1 MESPLFL
8 RKAKIMIVYS
18 YMLTILGI
26 VFWIFR
32 AVITAV
38 YTAGGNLPIEPL
50 NAGWEIALVFA
61 SIPCV
66 ILVLRRNIIGAA
78 LYVGVYVSYFGTALY
93 NSLNHVKDTLNV
105 SGTIDMV
112 MSIIGIALPVL
123 TFIDILF
130 NKHRKAIIGGGNSTD
145 WYYNNKEYDRKFDER
160 ADRNQYKIR

>member
-1 MESPLFL
+1 MS
-8 RKAKIMIVYS
+8 VYS

-32 AVITAV
+32 SIITAM
-38 YTAGGNLPIEPL
+38 YTAGVSFPITPL
-50 NAGWEIALVFA
+50 NAWWEIALVFA

-93 NSLNHVKDTLNV
+93 NNINNIQDSLNI
-105 SGTIDMV
+105 SGTIDMI
-112 MSIIGIALPVL
+112 MSIIGIVLPAL

-130 NKHRKAIIGGGNSTD
+130 NKHRKAIIGGNKSTD
-145 WYYNNKEYDRKFDER
+145 WFYNNKEFDRKFDER

>member
-1 MESPLFL
+1 MS
-8 RKAKIMIVYS
+8 VYS

-32 AVITAV
+32 AIITAM
-38 YTAGGNLPIEPL
+38 YTAGSSFPVQPL

-78 LYVGVYVSYFGTALY
+78 LYVAVYVSYFGTALY
-93 NSLNHVKDTLNV
+93 NSLNHVSDSLNV
-105 SGTIDMV
+105 SGTIDMI
-112 MSIIGIALPVL
+112 MSIIGIVLPIL
-123 TFIDILF
+123 TFIDILL
-130 NKHRKAIIGGGNSTD
+130 NKNRKAIIGGNNSTD
-145 WYYNNKEYDRKFDER
+145 WYYKNKDYDRQFDER

>member
-1 MESPLFL
+1 MS
-8 RKAKIMIVYS
+8 VYS

-32 AVITAV
+32 SVITAM
-38 YTAGGNLPIEPL
+38 YSAGVSFPIEPL
-50 NAGWEIALVFA
+50 NLGWEIALIFA

-66 ILVLRRNIIGAA
+66 ILVLKRNIIGATF
-78 LYVGVYVSYFGTALY
+78 YVGVYVSYFGTALY
-93 NSLNHVKDTLNV
+93 NSLNHISDSLNV
-105 SGTIDMV
+105 SGTIDMI

-130 NKHRKAIIGGGNSTD
+130 NKNRKAIIGRKKDTD
-145 WYYNNKEYDRKFDER
+145 WFYENEEYDRQFDER